1 MDVKVVIG
9 ANYGDEGKGFVTS
22 LLVKQAQSKNRQVI
36 VVLNNGGAQRGHT
49 VVDKD
54 IRHVFHHFGSGTL
67 LGADTFITEN
77 FVVNPMAF
85 VDEYDEIRTK
95 TDKDFKVFVDPNAL
109 VTTPFEMIIN
119 QIVSKCLDVQDSC
132 GFGIWETVKP
142 GNESHTV
149 RWYRD
154 AINNHKESDIVNY
167 LKDKEYRL
175 RLKVYE
181 SVANKISS
189 YKACIT
195 SKDMECITSKDMDN
209 CIYNYCKD
217 INFDGLI
224 EHWIQDLKKF
234 FKLVFISSSNKLEDY
249 QTVIFENGQGLLLD
263 KNIDK
268 EYGTPSYTGS
278 EGAVRFIRQNHSLND
293 GINNIEFVYVS
304 RRYITRHGK
313 GPMIGYPISMPD
325 EDKTNVYNEHQ
336 GRIRCST
343 LDIAK
348 LYNRIYTDI
357 HIGRDLS
364 SEVAHNNLCNRL
376 FITHNDHL
384 LTIRMTDD
392 LVKYSKEAVCPRFKF
407 NFVDETDDFSDPE
420 SLEYL

>member
-9 ANYGDEGKGFVTS
+9 ANYGDEGKGLVTS
-22 LLVKQAQSKNRQVI
+22 LLTKQAQLKDNQVI

-85 VDEYDEIRTK
+85 VNEYDEIRAK
-95 TDKDFKVFVDPNAL
+95 TDKDFNVFVDPDAL
-109 VTTPFEMIIN
+109 VTTPFEMITN
-119 QIVSKCLDVQDSC
+119 QIVSKCLDAQDSC

-149 RWYRD
+149 GWYRD
-154 AINNHKESDIVNY
+154 AINNHMESDIIKY
-167 LKDKEYRL
+167 LKDKEYCL

-181 SVANKISS
+181 SVANKFSN
-189 YKACIT
+189 YKAY
-195 SKDMECITSKDMDN
+195 ITSKDMDD
-209 CIYNYCKD
+209 CINNYCKN

-224 EHWIQDLKKF
+224 EHWIQDLKNF
-234 FKLVFISSSNKLEDY
+234 FKLVFIPSSNKLLEDY

-263 KNIDK
+263 KNVDK

-278 EGAVRFIRQNHSLND
+278 EGAVRFIRQNHSFMHN
-293 GINNIEFVYVS
+293 INNIEFVYVS
-304 RRYITRHGK
+304 RTYITRHGK
-313 GPMIGYPISMPD
+313 GPMIGLPIWMPD

-348 LYNRIYTDI
+348 LFNRIYADI
-357 HIGRDLS
+357 HIGRELS
-364 SEVAHNNLCNRL
+364 SEVAYKNICNRL
-376 FITHNDHL
+376 FMTHNDQDL
-384 LTIRMTDD
+384 LTMEMVHELT
-392 LVKYSKEAVCPRFKF
+392 KYSKEAEYPTFKLSY
-407 NFVDETDDFSDPE
+407 VDETDDFSDPE

>member
-22 LLVKQAQSKNRQVI
+22 LLVKQAQLKDKQVI

-49 VVDKD
+49 VVDNG

-67 LGADTFITEN
+67 LGADSFITEN

-85 VDEYDEIRTK
+85 VNEYDEICAK
-95 TDKDFKVFVDPNAL
+95 TDKNFNVFVDPDAL

-119 QIVSKCLDVQDSC
+119 QIVSKCLDAQDSC

-149 RWYRD
+149 GWYRD
-154 AINNHKESDIVNY
+154 AINAHTESEIVEY
-167 LKDKEYRL
+167 LKGKEYCL
-175 RLKVYE
+175 RSKVYE
-181 SVANKISS
+181 SVANKFSN

-195 SKDMECITSKDMDN
+195 SKDMDDCID
-209 CIYNYCKD
+209 NYCKN

-234 FKLVFISSSNKLEDY
+234 FKLVFISNSNKLEDY

-263 KNIDK
+263 KNTDK

-278 EGAVRFIRQNHSLND
+278 EGAVRFIRQNHSFMHS
-293 GINNIEFVYVS
+293 INNIEFVYVS
-304 RRYITRHGK
+304 RTYITRHGE
-313 GPMIGYPISMPD
+313 GPMVGYPISMPD

-336 GRIRCST
+336 GRIRCSA
-343 LDIAK
+343 LDIAN
-348 LYNRIYTDI
+348 LFNRIYTDI
-357 HIGRDLS
+357 HIGRELS
-364 SEVAHNNLCNRL
+364 SEVAYKNTCNKLFMTHNNL
-376 FITHNDHL
+376 DL
-384 LTIRMTDD
+384 LTVEMTHDLIR
-392 LVKYSKEAVCPRFKF
+392 YSKKAVSPAFKF
-407 NFVDETDDFSDPE
+407 RCADETDDFSDPE